1 MVLSVLGGY
10 LFIFCARICDVSL
23 ATMRMLMVVRG
34 QRLYA
39 AFIGFFEVI
48 IYIVALNK
56 IFSNLNNPIN
66 LIVYAAGFATGNFV
80 GSLIEEKLAVG
91 TLTVQVITM
100 KAPLELTEILR
111 EQGFGVTVIEGQGR
125 EGTRYILQIILQRK
139 CINILRKKIDE
150 WDPDAFWTIFDARYT
165 KGGIFTR
172 YPASVFHRKGK

>member
-1 MVLSVLGGY
+1 MVLSIIGGY

-34 QRLYA
+34 QRIYA
-39 AFIGFFEVI
+39 AGIGFFEVI

-56 IFSNLNNPIN
+56 IFSNLNNPFNI
-66 LIVYAAGFATGNFV
+66 IVYAAGFATGNFV

-111 EQGFGVTVIEGQGR
+111 ERGFGVTVIEGQGR
-125 EGTRYILQIILQRK
+125 EGKHYILQIILQRK
-139 CINILRKKIDE
+139 CICILRDIIDA
-150 WDPDAFWTIFDARYT
+150 WDPDAFWTVFDARYT
-165 KGGIFTR
+165 KGGIFNH
-172 YPASVFHRKGK
+172 YPASVFQRKGK